1 MTVDTSRLVRRH
13 QPCLACWTCSNARPS
28 SPVHAGPSRQSTGR
42 APFAAGPRTTTRP
55 IPTRQRRFSSRGV
68 CRPSR
73 TGSAYAPS
81 SRLVQAVRGIDTAAS
96 RCYAGF
102 HHGLLEQRAGSGGPG
117 NARHRR
123 VCVLGPGGAGGEA
136 PRPGEVSR
144 DESHGREAVDAGGPG
159 GVCRTQVALGG
170 SQRRPIGAHRA
181 LWQARRP
188 RKAES
193 CYLLRPP
200 PWSYLVGR
208 PPKSLRHN
216 DAQHGPTTYFT
227 PRHLL
232 RRRLLDYSL
241 RKMIVCPLRNED
253 AMICI
258 YPQGMIP

>member
-42 APFAAGPRTTTRP
+42 APFAAGPRTTTRSS
-55 IPTRQRRFSSRGV
+55 PTHQRRFSSRGV

-73 TGSAYAPS
+73 TGSAYVPPRALYRPCAALIRQ
-81 SRLVQAVRGIDTAAS
+81 RLGARGVSPRTPRATSGTWRTWKREAS
-96 RCYAGF
+96 TGMCPWA
-102 HHGLLEQRAGSGGPG
+102 
-117 NARHRR
+117 
-123 VCVLGPGGAGGEA
+123 GGARGEA

-144 DESHGREAVDAGGPG
+144 DESHGREAVEAGGPG

-200 PWSYLVGR
+200 PRSYLVGR
-208 PPKSLRHN
+208 PPNSLRHN
-216 DAQHGPTTYFT
+216 DAQHGPTTHFT

-241 RKMIVCPLRNED
+241 RKMIVCPLRNGD